1 MLLKIIDFIINIID
15 KSYHQKRLIKTLK
28 NISNDYQL
36 IIDVGFH
43 KGEYSKLFLQ
53 YLFPKKIIG
62 FEASEKS
69 YLNYIKKKKSNQIKL
84 YNIGVSSKK
93 GLAVLKVY
101 GKESINSFESLN
113 PNSVY
118 SKIKNNLLKLKAT
131 HENVKLDT
139 LDNLLHEFKRID
151 LLKIDVEGHELDV
164 LKGAKNCLHRTKIIM
179 IEIHHSKQYS
189 NYSKDKIIKLLE
201 KSNFTLYKKIKFPL
215 MKWEDRIFVNEKY

>member
-1 MLLKIIDFIINIID
+1 M
-15 KSYHQKRLIKTLK
+15 
-28 NISNDYQL
+28 
-36 IIDVGFH
+36 
-43 KGEYSKLFLQ
+43 
-53 YLFPKKIIG
+53 
-62 FEASEKS
+62 
-69 YLNYIKKKKSNQIKL
+69 KKKKSSQIKL
-84 YNIGVSSKK
+84 FNIGVSSKK

-113 PNSVY
+113 PNSAY

-164 LKGAKNCLHRTKIIM
+164 LKGAKNCLNRTKIIM

-201 KSNFTLYKKIKFPL
+201 KSNFSLHKKIKFPL